1 MAQQASV
8 LSTDTW
14 YKISVASNGIFKMDY
29 NFLKS
34 IGINPDQIDPRKIK
48 LFGGSV
54 GMLPQLNSTARIAD
68 LQELAIFI
76 AGETDGKFNSEDYV
90 LFYGQDADDFS
101 FDLKRNIFNYK
112 NNLYSDKNFYF
123 ITVADT
129 QGKRLAISESL
140 TTQAPIINQFD
151 DLGYYET
158 DKYNVL
164 ASGRDFFGE
173 QFDSKTD
180 ITVRFDIAGIV
191 DNAPIKLV
199 SNVMAQ
205 AFDGASFK
213 VFFNNKQVA
222 EQAIDAIPNTS
233 YGLKGRETIDTVSF
247 NSTTVAA
254 ATQSNQDIKYQYI
267 KTGTSRSIGY
277 LDYFLFSFQR
287 KLALY
292 GSQTVFRSAAS
303 VMNSTS
309 TFQINALPEDAF
321 VWDVSDNFN
330 VKIQNRNIAANTT
343 FTTATTALKTFV
355 VFKNDGLASPINEG
369 TVANQNLH
377 AMTDV
382 DFIII
387 THPNFKTQALRLAD
401 HRTANDGLSTK
412 VVTVQEVYNEYAGGK
427 QDITALRDFIKDVYY
442 RSNKRLSNVL
452 LFGRCSYD
460 YKDIAGAT
468 NTNYVPTFESVNSLS
483 PLETYSSDDYF
494 TFLEPS
500 EGEWTEYPALDHTM
514 DIGIGRLSVTTLQE
528 AQDVVDKLVVYNDE
542 STHGAWQQNIVFVAD
557 DGDYNIH
564 QGQADQLATT
574 IDSKQSAF
582 NAKKIYL
589 DAFTQITKPNG
600 QTSPDTKAAIIKA
613 ISEGTVILNY
623 TGHGSENVW
632 MQEQVLDGDEIKDWK
647 NGPRY
652 PLFVTATCEF
662 GRHDNPFLIS
672 SGEKIL
678 LQKKGG
684 GIGLV
689 TTSRPVYSSSNFTIN
704 QAFYDALFVKENGKY
719 KTLGVIFKDTKNN
732 SISGVSNRNFSLL
745 GDPSMRL
752 AFAENQIVINSIKT
766 KNNSDTLKALSTVV
780 IKGVIKSGSQS
791 LTNFNGTVE
800 ATLLDKQQTQNTLGD
815 ENPVFAYTTRDNALF
830 RGKASVTQGAFQLE
844 FIVPKNI
851 ESAIGNSKLSLFATS
866 STGLVASGGTL
877 TIKLGLSETGS
888 ADTTAPFIKLF
899 MGDTSYVSGGLV
911 GPNTTLV
918 AKLQDVSGINISNRI
933 ASKNLQAVID
943 DTVAY
948 IVNDYY
954 LADKDTYASGT
965 VSFPIAGLTK
975 GKHTIKFTASDTY
988 NNTSTSAI
996 DFIVTDGTGI
1006 QVDQF
1011 YTYPNPFNPD
1021 RETATFQFVHS
1032 RPGEDLEASIKIF
1045 DMTGQLQQS
1054 DTFSIAASQYRV
1066 LLTEWNGTGAN
1077 GNKLASGIYLAR
1089 LSVRSLLDGSKNE
1102 QSTRLIILN

>member
-1 MAQQASV
+1 M
-8 LSTDTW
+8 
-14 YKISVASNGIFKMDY
+14 
-29 NFLKS
+29 
-34 IGINPDQIDPRKIK
+34 GINPDQIDPQNIK
-48 LFGGSV
+48 LFSSNT
-54 GMLPQLNSTARIAD
+54 GMLPQLNNITRMAD
-68 LQELAIFI
+68 LQELAIFV
-76 AGETDGKFNSEDYV
+76 AGESDAKFNSEDYI
-90 LFYGQDADDFS
+90 LFYGQGSDDFS

-123 ITVADT
+123 ITIEET
-129 QGKRLAISESL
+129 KGKRLTISENL
-140 TTQAPIINQFD
+140 AIPAPIINQFD
-151 DLGYYET
+151 DIGYYET

-164 ASGRDFFGE
+164 SSGRDFFGE
-173 QFDSKTD
+173 QFDSKTE
-180 ITVRFDIAGIV
+180 ITVRFDINGIV
-191 DNAPIKLV
+191 DNTPIKLV
-199 SNVMAQ
+199 SKVMAQ

-213 VFFNNKQVA
+213 VFFNDKQVV

-233 YGLKGRETIDTVSF
+233 YGLKGRETTDTVSF

-254 ATQSNQDIKYQYI
+254 ATQTNQDIKYQYI
-267 KTGTSRSIGY
+267 KTGTSRSVGY

-292 GSQTVFRSAAS
+292 GNQTIFRSAAS
-303 VMNSTS
+303 VLNPTS
-309 TFQINALPEDAF
+309 TFAISSLTSDGT
-321 VWDVSDNFN
+321 VWDVSDVFN
-330 VKIQNRNIAANTT
+330 AKLQNKNVATSSAT
-343 FTTATTALKTFV
+343 FATSTTALKTFIA
-355 VFKNDGLASPINEG
+355 FRNDGLASPVSEG
-369 TVANQNLH
+369 TVTNQNLH
-377 AMTDV
+377 ALADV

-387 THPNFKTQALRLAD
+387 THPNFKAQAQRLTD
-401 HRTANDGLSTK
+401 HRTANDKLAAK
-412 VVTVQEVYNEYAGGK
+412 VVTVQEIYNEYAGGK

-442 RSNKRLSNVL
+442 RGNKRLSNVL

-460 YKDIAGAT
+460 YKDVAGAT

-494 TFLEPS
+494 TFLEPN
-500 EGEWTEYPALDHTM
+500 EGEWTEYPAIDHTM

-528 AQDVVDKLVVYNDE
+528 AQDVVDKLVAYDDE
-542 STHGAWQQNIVFVAD
+542 SVSGAWQQKIVFVAD

-582 NAKKIYL
+582 NTKKIYL
-589 DAFTQITKPNG
+589 DAFKQITKPNG
-600 QTSPDTKAAIIKA
+600 QTSPDTKAAIIK
-613 ISEGTVILNY
+613 SVNDGTVIVNY

-632 MQEQVLDGDEIKDWK
+632 MQEQVLDNDVIKDWK

-704 QAFYDALFVKENGKY
+704 QAFYDALFIKENGKY
-719 KTLGVIFKDTKNN
+719 KTLGVIFKETKNN

-745 GDPSMRL
+745 GDPSMKL

-780 IKGVIKSGSQS
+780 IKGEIKSGSQS
-791 LTNFNGTVE
+791 VTNFNGTIE
-800 ATLLDKQQTQNTLGD
+800 ATLFDKQQTQNTLGD

-830 RGKASVTQGAFQLE
+830 RGKATVAQGVFKIE

-866 STGLVASGGTL
+866 STGLVASGGSS
-877 TIKLGLSETGS
+877 TIRLGLSESGN
-888 ADTTAPFIKLF
+888 ADTSAPLIQLF

-911 GPNTTLV
+911 GPNTMLV
-918 AKLQDVSGINISNRI
+918 AKLQDVSGINISSRI
-933 ASKNLQAVID
+933 ASKNLQAVLD
-943 DTVAY
+943 DTVTY
-948 IVNDYY
+948 VVNDYY
-954 LADKDTYASGT
+954 VADKNTYASGT
-965 VSFPIAGLTK
+965 VSFPVAGLTK

-988 NNTSTSAI
+988 NNTSTSSI

-1006 QVDQF
+1006 VVDQF
-1011 YTYPNPFNPD
+1011 STYPNPFNPD
-1021 RETATFQFVHS
+1021 REAATLQFVHS
-1032 RPGEDLEASIKIF
+1032 RPGEDLEASLQIF
-1045 DMTGQLQQS
+1045 DMTGQVQLS
-1054 DTFSIAASQYRV
+1054 ETFSIAASQYRV
-1066 LLTEWNGTGAN
+1066 QLKEWSGTGTN